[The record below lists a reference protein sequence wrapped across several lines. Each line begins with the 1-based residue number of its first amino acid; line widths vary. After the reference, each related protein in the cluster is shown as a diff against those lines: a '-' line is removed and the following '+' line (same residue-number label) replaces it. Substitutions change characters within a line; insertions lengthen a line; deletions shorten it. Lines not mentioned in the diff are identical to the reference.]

1 MNASE
6 LRSFGVSNIALHT
19 VIPIKICWI
28 FVKEPHKFANKTDP
42 EITNIVEI
50 EKELIFHM
58 ISKMWVENI
67 SKMFTVQDKIFQSA
81 TDFGV
86 STK

>member
-1 MNASE
+1 M
-6 LRSFGVSNIALHT
+6 GVSYIALHT
-19 VIPIKICWI
+19 VIPIKIYWI

-42 EITNIVEI
+42 EIKNFVEI

-58 ISKMWVENI
+58 ISKLWVENI
-67 SKMFTVQDKIFQSA
+67 SKIFTVYDKIFKSA
-81 TDFGV
+81 ADFGV